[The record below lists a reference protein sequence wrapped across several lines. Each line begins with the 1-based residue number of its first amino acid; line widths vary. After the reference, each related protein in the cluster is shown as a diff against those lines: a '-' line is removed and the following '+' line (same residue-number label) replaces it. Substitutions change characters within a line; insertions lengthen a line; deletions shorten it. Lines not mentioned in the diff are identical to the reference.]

1 MSEQFGAALAH
12 VLRDLVPSEAWAALA
27 DHPRRRHPAGT
38 VLLRQGDS
46 GTHVCA
52 LLGGM
57 VKVVR
62 TDADGRERLLAFRGP
77 GEVLGEMAVQTGG
90 LRLADVRTLSAC
102 EVAIV
107 PADTFHRFVKRY
119 DLATQLAAYA
129 VNRLRE
135 QTQASEGAIEQR
147 LAATLLRLVEICGAD
162 TFSLTREDL
171 AQHLGVSRNSV
182 TKALTRFGPQRVRAE
197 RTRIHVV
204 DAVYLRGVAVGCA
217 SAP

>member
-1 MSEQFGAALAH
+1 MSEQSGAAPAY
-12 VLRDLVPSEAWAALA
+12 VLRDLVPPEAWAALA
-27 DHPRRRHPAGT
+27 DHSRRPHPAGEI
-38 VLLRQGDS
+38 LLRQGDS

-52 LLGGM
+52 LLRGM

-62 TDADGRERLLAFRGP
+62 TDADGREQLLAFRGP
-77 GEVLGEMAVQTGG
+77 GEVLGEMAVQAGG
-90 LRLADVRTLSAC
+90 LRLADVRTLGIC

-107 PADTFHRFVKRY
+107 PADTFRRFVKEY

-135 QTQASEGAIEQR
+135 QTQVSEGAIDQR
-147 LAATLLRLVEICGAD
+147 LAATLLRLAEICGVH

-171 AQHLGVSRNSV
+171 AQHLGVGRNSV
-182 TKALTRFGPQRVRAE
+182 TKALTRFGAQRVRAE
-197 RTRIHVV
+197 RTLIRVL
-204 DAVYLRGVAVGCA
+204 DAPYLREIAARCV